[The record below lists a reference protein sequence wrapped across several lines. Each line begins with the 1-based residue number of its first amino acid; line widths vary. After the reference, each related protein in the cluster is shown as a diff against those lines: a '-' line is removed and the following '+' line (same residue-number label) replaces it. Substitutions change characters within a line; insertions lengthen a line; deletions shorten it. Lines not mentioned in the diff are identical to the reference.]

1 MSELTSD
8 CTHPASNRSEF
19 DGRFQSIFDAVS
31 DGMFISNPDTGR
43 FIEVNQAACN
53 MFGYDRSELV
63 GCDVDTLS
71 SGTSAHAHE
80 RAIELNTKARMGE
93 PQIFEWECKSKDG
106 SLFWTE
112 ISLRYTEFGPIPAI
126 VAIVR
131 DIARRKLQD
140 KKLQLALENA
150 SHANAAKSAFL
161 ASMSHELR
169 TPLNAIIGFSDL
181 MLTQQFGPIGN
192 HRYLEYVG
200 DIHRSG
206 MQLLALIDD
215 LLDLS
220 RIDAGKTELLE
231 QTVSL
236 RRVITDACR
245 MTELQAKESLIHI
258 AIELPNNL
266 PYVCGDERRIL
277 QIVLNLLSN
286 AIKFT
291 PRAGTVTIRVFR
303 LASGLALEVT
313 DTGIGIA
320 EVDLPKVFER
330 FGQVDNT
337 LSGKH
342 KGTGLGLPL
351 AKELIELHGGDL
363 SIKSEVSVG
372 TTVTVTFPRE
382 RIAKIAEGVA
392 A

>member
-1 MSELTSD
+1 
-8 CTHPASNRSEF
+8 
-19 DGRFQSIFDAVS
+19 
-31 DGMFISNPDTGR
+31 
-43 FIEVNQAACN
+43 
-53 MFGYDRSELV
+53 
-63 GCDVDTLS
+63 
-71 SGTSAHAHE
+71 
-80 RAIELNTKARMGE
+80 
-93 PQIFEWECKSKDG
+93 
-106 SLFWTE
+106 
-112 ISLRYTEFGPIPAI
+112 
-126 VAIVR
+126 VR

-303 LASGLALEVT
+303 SASGLALEVT